1 MLGRKRKRGEI
12 RSGKWEKNQIF
23 IWVVGQRSLGTGVGE
38 MRVSVPAC
46 PNDVTGRVTA
56 TPGTAFVSACTPMPQ
71 ARPAVSGIDGTE
83 PFELTMLITISIKSG
98 SLGWIDPSDKQHDR
112 FFKLVLVITRT
123 KLSSTPLFLY
133 FCLNLIR
140 VRTKLPFYSL

>member
-1 MLGRKRKRGEI
+1 MET
-12 RSGKWEKNQIF
+12 NQIF
-23 IWVVGQRSLGTGVGE
+23 KWVVGQRGLGTGVGE

-46 PNDVTGRVTA
+46 PDTGTGRVTT
-56 TPGTAFVSACTPMPQ
+56 TPGVAFVSARTPMPR
-71 ARPAVSGIDGTE
+71 ARPAVTGIDGTE
-83 PFELTMLITISIKSG
+83 PCELAMLITISIESG
-98 SLGWIDPSDKQHDR
+98 SLGRIDPSDKQHDR

-123 KLSSTPLFLY
+123 KLSSAPLFLC

>member
-1 MLGRKRKRGEI
+1 MET
-12 RSGKWEKNQIF
+12 NQIF
-23 IWVVGQRSLGTGVGE
+23 KWVVGRRGLGTGVGE

-46 PNDVTGRVTA
+46 PDTGTGRVTT
-56 TPGTAFVSACTPMPQ
+56 TPGVAFVSARTPTPR
-71 ARPAVSGIDGTE
+71 ARPAVTGIDGTE
-83 PFELTMLITISIKSG
+83 PYELAMLITISIESG
-98 SLGWIDPSDKQHDR
+98 SLGRIDPSDKQHDR

-140 VRTKLPFYSL
+140 VRTKLPFYFL